1 MARLDK
7 LRELASCAIATVGV
21 VFGHA
26 ITYVLI
32 QPNAHARNV
41 MLTATGHGYL
51 PAFAETALVGS
62 GLATMW
68 LFLSRLSHRGGELPR
83 LSSLAVRMSGIQVGI
98 FAAMETLERVHA
110 HAPVG
115 GLWRILLIGAIV
127 QAVTATLGAFLIRA
141 LLRAA
146 ATYETAATSLA
157 LPRLRTASIIDP
169 PQPARPISPHLPATG
184 LRGPPST
191 RSFA

>member
-1 MARLDK
+1 MARVNR

-21 VFGHA
+21 VFAHA

-32 QPNAHARNV
+32 QPNAHDRNV
-41 MLTATGHGYL
+41 LLTATGHGYL

-62 GLATMW
+62 GLAMMW
-68 LFLSRLSHRGGELPR
+68 LFLSRLSHREGELPR

-98 FAAMETLERVHA
+98 FAAMETLERVHV
-110 HAPVG
+110 HAPIG
-115 GLWRILLIGAIV
+115 GLWSILLIGAIV
-127 QAVTATLGAFLIRA
+127 QVATAILGAFLIRA

-146 ATYETAATSLA
+146 ATYETAAPSFSP
-157 LPRLRTASIIDP
+157 PRLSSALIIVP
-169 PQPARPISPHLPATG
+169 PRPARPISPHLPATG

>member
-1 MARLDK
+1 MDR

-32 QPNAHARNV
+32 QPNAHDRNV
-41 MLTATGHGYL
+41 LLTATGHGYL

-62 GLATMW
+62 GLAGMW

-83 LSSLAVRMSGIQVGI
+83 LSSLAVRMSGIQVVI
-98 FAAMETLERVHA
+98 FAAMETLERVNA
-110 HAPVG
+110 HAPLG
-115 GLWRILLIGAIV
+115 GLSRILLIGAFV
-127 QAVTATLGAFLIRA
+127 QVVSGTLGAFLIRV
-141 LLRAA
+141 LLRSAE
-146 ATYETAATSLA
+146 TYGAMTTRLA
-157 LPRLRTASIIDP
+157 LPRLRSASIIVP
-169 PQPARPISPHLPATG
+169 PRPARPISPHLPATG

-191 RSFA
+191 RLFA